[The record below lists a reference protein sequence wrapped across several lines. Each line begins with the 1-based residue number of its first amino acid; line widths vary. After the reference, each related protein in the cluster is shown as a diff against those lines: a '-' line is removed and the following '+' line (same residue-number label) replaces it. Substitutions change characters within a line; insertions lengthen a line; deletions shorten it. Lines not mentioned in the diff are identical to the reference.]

1 MSAVQGES
9 PSSTRRGPLL
19 RRALRGLGVT
29 VRAVPFG
36 VWFLGR
42 VIAANWQVARDL
54 LTPGLDTT
62 PGIAAVPLRC
72 RTRAELTLLANLV
85 TLTPGTVTLE
95 IGRRGH
101 VIYVLD
107 IYAPTTSDGLR
118 EHIHATETRMLRML
132 RGTEPPPPPARG
144 AARTSNPSGEGARP

>member
-1 MSAVQGES
+1 MSAAQGAS
-9 PSSTRRGPLL
+9 QGAAQRVPLRTRVR
-19 RRALRGLGVT
+19 RGLGVT
-29 VRAVPFG
+29 GRALPFG
-36 VWFLGR
+36 IWFLGQ

-54 LTPGLDTT
+54 LSPGLDTT

-95 IGRRGH
+95 IGRRVH

-107 IYAPTTSDGLR
+107 IYAPATADGLR
-118 EHIHATETRMLRML
+118 ELIHATETRMLKMM
-132 RGTEPPPPPARG
+132 RGTDPPPPPA
-144 AARTSNPSGEGARP
+144 SGARRISGISRKEAQP